1 MKLAV
6 LINLIV
12 MLVFPFYVD
21 AQMGMK
27 FRGSDG
33 WGIQSQYE
41 RFFNN
46 YSLNRYY
53 GKITEIDTITP
64 MHDMGSGIQLKL
76 KGDREEYIVHLGP
89 SWFIIHQDMSL
100 GINENVEIKGCKVA
114 INGKPVIMAAEM
126 RRKDNILYLR
136 DQDGIPYWSMWRKK

>member
-100 GINENVEIKGCKVA
+100 GD
-114 INGKPVIMAAEM
+114 
-126 RRKDNILYLR
+126 RKSTRLNSSHVRISYAVF
-136 DQDGIPYWSMWRKK
+136 

>member
-12 MLVFPFYVD
+12 MLVFPLFVN

-46 YSLNRYY
+46 YSLSRYY

-64 MHDMGSGIQLKL
+64 MQDMGSGIQLKL

-89 SWFIIHQDMSL
+89 AWFIIHQDMSL
-100 GINENVEIKGCKVA
+100 GINETVEIKGCKVA
-114 INGKPVIMAAEM
+114 INGKPVIMAAEL